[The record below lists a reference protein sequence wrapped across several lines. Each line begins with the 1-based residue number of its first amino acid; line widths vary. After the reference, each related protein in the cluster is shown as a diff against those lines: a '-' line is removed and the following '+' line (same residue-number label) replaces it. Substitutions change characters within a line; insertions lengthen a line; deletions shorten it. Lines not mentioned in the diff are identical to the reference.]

1 MEFSNR
7 RLSAHSQSRYAW
19 QFGSDPH
26 TVDVPLKNPTRF
38 DDWIPNETRFN
49 DGALITIAPGRYEP
63 MRGAFSICTAT
74 AAEFTRSAYAA
85 YLYDAGDEARK
96 LKTGGGKVVRGG
108 SWRDIPARCTSS
120 FRLSYLPWQR
130 VYIMWVSAS
139 SPKAR
144 NRCSHERTA

>member
-49 DGALITIAPGRYEP
+49 DGALITIAPGRCEP
-63 MRGAFSICTAT
+63 NAWGLSDMHGYGRGVHSL
-74 AAEFTRSAYAA
+74 R
-85 YLYDAGDEARK
+85 L
-96 LKTGGGKVVRGG
+96 RGI
-108 SWRDIPARCTSS
+108 S
-120 FRLSYLPWQR
+120 L
-130 VYIMWVSAS
+130 
-139 SPKAR
+139 
-144 NRCSHERTA
+144 